1 MSILEGYL
9 LDNSRNEGSILYE
22 QHLDDSINLLE
33 SIFDSMDTM
42 SDDEILNENFIES
55 ISDAIRSTIT
65 YITKG
70 REAVIK
76 EAEEAAKEA
85 YNYKDEIERIVSD
98 NKKKNRSVPIVIEQ
112 YSVTVSTGNTTVT
125 YTETRNPVFSGA
137 VLDFKN
143 VLEKIANMDPTAMKK
158 WIRSVK
164 NTCENVCRF
173 SPRITAKNIG
183 KVKLE
188 TALRTVSKTI
198 DQNKTLVAD
207 YRKRTDVMLTN
218 VNVGK
223 NMLEKLTTS
232 NDAEYT
238 KNVIKG
244 FKILVTCQKRYYIHD
259 SNLMHAYNRLIVKQ
273 SRHIRDKLKKAK
285 FE

>member
-9 LDNSRNEGSILYE
+9 HDNSKNESSVMYE
-22 QHLDDSINLLE
+22 QYLNESINLLE
-33 SIFDSMDTM
+33 SIFDSVDIM

-70 REAVIK
+70 REAMIK

-98 NKKKNRSVPIVIEQ
+98 NKKKNRSVPIALER
-112 YSVTVSTGNTTVT
+112 YSVTVSTGNSTIT
-125 YTETRNPVFSGA
+125 YTETRNPVFTGA

-143 VLEKIANMDPTAMKK
+143 VLDKIANMDPAAMKK

-164 NTCENVCRF
+164 NTCDNVCRF
-173 SPRITAKNIG
+173 SPYITKENIG

-188 TALRTVSKTI
+188 TALGMVSKTI
-198 DQNKTLVAD
+198 DQNKALVAN
-207 YRKRTDVMLTN
+207 YRKRTDDMLAN
-218 VNVGK
+218 ANVGK
-223 NMLEKLTTS
+223 SMLEKLTTS
-232 NDAEYT
+232 DNAEYT
-238 KNVIKG
+238 RNVIKG
-244 FKILVTCQKRYYIHD
+244 FKTLVRCQKRYYVHD
-259 SNLMHAYNRLIVKQ
+259 SGLMHAYNKLIVEQ

>member
-9 LDNSRNEGSILYE
+9 HDNSRNESSVMYE
-22 QHLDDSINLLE
+22 QYLNESINLLE
-33 SIFDSMDTM
+33 SIFDSVDIM

-55 ISDAIRSTIT
+55 ISDAIRSTII

-70 REAVIK
+70 REAMIK

-85 YNYKDEIERIVSD
+85 YSYKDEIERIVSD
-98 NKKKNRSVPIVIEQ
+98 NKKKNRSVPIVLER
-112 YSVTVSTGNTTVT
+112 YSVTVSTGTSTVT
-125 YTETRNPVFSGA
+125 YTQIKNPVFTGA

-143 VLEKIANMDPTAMKK
+143 VLDKIANMDPAAMKK

-164 NTCENVCRF
+164 NTCRNVCRF
-173 SPRITAKNIG
+173 SPYITAKNVG
-183 KVKLE
+183 KVELE
-188 TALRTVSKTI
+188 TALKTVSKAI
-198 DQNKTLVAD
+198 DQNKARVAD
-207 YRKRTDVMLTN
+207 YRKRTDAMLAN

-223 NMLEKLTTS
+223 SMLEKLTKS
-232 NDAEYT
+232 DDAEYT
-238 KNVIKG
+238 RNVIKG
-244 FKILVTCQKRYYIHD
+244 FKTLVTCQKQYYIHD